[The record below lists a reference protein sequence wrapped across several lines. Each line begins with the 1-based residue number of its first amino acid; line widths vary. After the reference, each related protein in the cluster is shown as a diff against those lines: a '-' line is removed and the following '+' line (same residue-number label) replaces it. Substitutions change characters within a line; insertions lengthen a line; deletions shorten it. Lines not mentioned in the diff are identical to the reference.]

1 MVEKETSVKSPVI
14 QPNAICGFSISG
26 CPIWVFKG
34 VAEQAK
40 ERFNDTYWMRIAELL
55 QIEAAYFDLTE
66 SLRIQRELV
75 EASTILPQARQPKE
89 ETEKKTLYLGQ
100 R

>member
-1 MVEKETSVKSPVI
+1 MVEKELLKNGLETPLKS
-14 QPNAICGFSISG
+14 ICGFSVSG

-34 VAEQAK
+34 VADQAK

-75 EASTILPQARQPKE
+75 EASTIPPQARSKE
-89 ETEKKTLYLGQ
+89 PEAEKKTLYLGQ